1 MPPPGWQPPPA
12 APAAVAQPRLNPNEE
27 RWEHKR
33 STGAVERALGL
44 DGAAAQLMVGP
55 ADLVRRVA
63 SASADLAARHSK
75 PSAPVQRFA

>member
-33 STGAVERALGL
+33 STGAVERARGL
-44 DGAAAQLMVGP
+44 HGAAAQLMVGP
-55 ADLVRRVA
+55 ADLPRGTPNLQHRCR
-63 SASADLAARHSK
+63 DLRESI
-75 PSAPVQRFA
+75 PDFDR